1 MKRTL
6 SSITLLIW
14 LALLPFSGCA
24 STRDR
29 LRESWNAAHTNNNN
43 GPLLNSNASV
53 PYSLQ
58 GLSYAS
64 MNDWNFRK

>member
-6 SSITLLIW
+6 NSITLLIL

-29 LRESWNAAHTNNNN
+29 LQALRQGSQADN
-43 GPLLNSNASV
+43 GVNV
-53 PYSLQ
+53 PGNVPDVLQ

-64 MNDWNFRK
+64 MNDWNFRR